1 MKLECRHI
9 SKTYGNIKA
18 LQDFTCQME
27 PGIYALLGPNGAGK
41 STLMNIL
48 VTLLKP
54 DQGSIIYNGVPIHKQ
69 KRSIFPFRI
78 HAAKSMSV

>member
-41 STLMNIL
+41 
-48 VTLLKP
+48 
-54 DQGSIIYNGVPIHKQ
+54 VP
-69 KRSIFPFRI
+69 
-78 HAAKSMSV
+78 